1 MKLPAIESKKKWVA
15 VGIGYACFCLLYTL
29 TGRVHLREP
38 ARLVPSAIDQAIP
51 FIDWTV
57 FVYLSQFVFL
67 ALCIASIKKPA
78 TINRTLYGLALASL
92 LSFIAFIIY
101 PTSLP
106 RPPLTGGIAAIAY
119 KALYLMDADT
129 NCFPSLHVAL
139 AGLGALGVMDEN
151 RKQGIAALIWAACIA
166 FSTIT
171 TRQHYFVDVI
181 GGLIVMLFSRL
192 LLRYLIRE

>member
-1 MKLPAIESKKKWVA
+1 MKLPAIENKKKWIA
-15 VGIGYACFCLLYTL
+15 VGVWYACFCVLYTL

-38 ARLVPSAIDQAIP
+38 ARLEPSAIDQSIP

-67 ALCIASIKKPA
+67 ALCIWAVKRTA
-78 TINRTLYGLALASL
+78 TISRTLYGLALASL

-106 RPPLTGGIAAIAY
+106 RPPVTGGIAAIAY
-119 KALYLMDADT
+119 EALYLMDADT

-151 RKQGIAALIWAACIA
+151 RKLGAIALIWAALIA
-166 FSTIT
+166 LSTIT

-181 GGLIVMLFSRL
+181 GGVAVIVLCRAF
-192 LLRYLIRE
+192 LRYVTTE

>member
-1 MKLPAIESKKKWVA
+1 MKLPAIDSKKKWIA
-15 VGIGYACFCLLYTL
+15 VGVWYACFCVLYTL

-38 ARLVPSAIDQAIP
+38 ARLEPSAIDQSIP

-67 ALCIASIKKPA
+67 ALCIGALKKTG
-78 TINRTLYGLALASL
+78 TISRTLYGLALASI
-92 LSFIAFIIY
+92 LSFIVFMVY

-106 RPPLTGGIAAIAY
+106 RPPVTGGVAAIAY
-119 KALYLMDADT
+119 EALYLMDADT

-151 RKQGIAALIWAACIA
+151 RKHGAAALIWAALIA
-166 FSTIT
+166 LSTIT

-181 GGLIVMLFSRL
+181 GGLAVIVFCRV